1 MYVCIRMDCTTHVT
15 FSPFFFFFPLGNQ
28 ASPVF
33 SVVVRRQDVV
43 HSSTLKRKGK
53 ERSVRIVEVKDCRQV
68 LRCLQGQSVIIVI
81 VVVFPLISFVRLF
94 SSIAFTSSSLI
105 ASHPFW
111 HLTCHQFWGKKNLH
125 ANTSI
130 GARTVARCIFFFC
143 FSGAT
148 FFFFS
153 KQFSVF
159 FFFVCV
165 LFFPVF
171 FFFFSRHTQRV
182 K

>member
-1 MYVCIRMDCTTHVT
+1 MYMCIRMDCTTHVT

-105 ASHPFW
+105 ASHSFR
-111 HLTCHQFWGKKNLH
+111 HLTCHQFWGKKKPTRKHEHRRSNSRALYLFLLFFWSNL
-125 ANTSI
+125 
-130 GARTVARCIFFFC
+130 
-143 FSGAT
+143 
-148 FFFFS
+148 FFFF
-153 KQFSVF
+153 KTVFWF
-159 FFFVCV
+159 FFCV

-171 FFFFSRHTQRV
+171 FFFF
-182 K
+182 